1 VDAEAAAERREW
13 TENRAWTAERVEEA
27 MAAAFQ
33 AYRLGR
39 KTVEHAE
46 ILTWPALYV
55 TLFDYDAKRAAQ
67 IRAYA
72 ATREWT
78 ETALVTERLCWT
90 WPKYYRAL
98 GRAYADIAAAL
109 NAGKGAVAA

>member
-13 TENRAWTAERVEEA
+13 TEQRAWTAERVEEA
-27 MAAAFQ
+27 MAAAFR

-39 KTVEHAE
+39 KTPEHAE
-46 ILTWPALYV
+46 ILNWPCVYIC
-55 TLFDYDAKRAAQ
+55 FDLDAKRAAQ

-72 ATREWT
+72 ATGEWT
-78 ETALVTERLCWT
+78 ETALVTERLGWT

-98 GRAYADIAAAL
+98 DRAYTQIAAAL
-109 NAGKGAVAA
+109 NMCKSAVVA